1 MCNSVNDDLAG
12 LGQDLVQDAIVATM
26 RTVKSTEVPPKRLTH
41 PLGIVGERPEQKL
54 HDRWHQSWRKPI

>member
-26 RTVKSTEVPPKRLTH
+26 RTVKSSEVPPKRLNH
-41 PLGIVGERPEQKL
+41 PLGIVGEGPEHKR
-54 HDRWHQSWRKPI
+54 HDSGHQSWRKPI